1 MNVVEALLP
10 YRNATNI
17 FLQIS
22 KKFSYFKILI
32 NLRTCI
38 TYNENIASFN
48 VLHKPFIRIYQ
59 LFSFWILAYK
69 YKTRLEA
76 KPVVS
81 SIPFLL
87 SLEFGKKTGFCLSG
101 SQLDFL
107 ASFKGGGMWLRVLL
121 PTLL

>member
-1 MNVVEALLP
+1 MDAVEALLP

-22 KKFSYFKILI
+22 KKKNSYFKILI
-32 NLRTCI
+32 NLRTYI
-38 TYNENIASFN
+38 TYNENIASFI

-59 LFSFWILAYK
+59 LFSCWILGYE
-69 YKTRLEA
+69 TCLEA

-87 SLEFGKKTGFCLSG
+87 SLEFGKKTGLCLSG
-101 SQLDFL
+101 S
-107 ASFKGGGMWLRVLL
+107 
-121 PTLL
+121 

>member
-1 MNVVEALLP
+1 MKQGANRGIGYMDVVEALLP

-32 NLRTCI
+32 NVRTYI

-48 VLHKPFIRIYQ
+48 MLQKPFIRIYK
-59 LFSFWILAYK
+59 LFSCWILAYEM
-69 YKTRLEA
+69 RLEA

-101 SQLDFL
+101 S
-107 ASFKGGGMWLRVLL
+107 
-121 PTLL
+121 